1 MLREV
6 NKIAQTYIGGGGSVC
21 LYAFEDMDG
30 WAAVAASHTKS
41 DETYMP
47 FGQGIEITTT
57 RNNNAERVF
66 GVGARN
72 ATATV
77 NKQYSGSFTVSGV
90 LSNAYWLLGVLG
102 ANADAET
109 TGAYTHTYTETDI
122 LPSFTTT
129 TSFELGTTDF
139 ASDLIGCV
147 VNQCTISAA
156 VNEALK
162 FSLEGTYRYENL
174 GTTKLSNLADVEPV
188 FTFAH
193 GSVEMPDGTSI
204 AAVQSFELTIVNN
217 AEAVF
222 GIGSRFM
229 TAVVAKNREYNF
241 SMTAAFNDYT
251 DLLTYFLNGT
261 NTATAPDAGS
271 GTEIAT
277 LELTFTNDDGDIL
290 DINLTGVHLNEETL
304 PQNSTEVVKEDV
316 SGWARACTNIVY
328 TNDIEIAPA
337 AADNI

>member
-1 MLREV
+1 M
-6 NKIAQTYIGGGGSVC
+6 AQNYTSGGGTVC

-30 WAAVAASHTKS
+30 WSAAPGSHTKS
-41 DETYMP
+41 DETYVP
-47 FGQGIEITTT
+47 FGQGVEVNVS
-57 RNNNAERVF
+57 RSNNAERVY

-72 ATATV
+72 ATNTV
-77 NKQYSGSFTVSGV
+77 NKNYGGSLSVNGV

-102 ANADAET
+102 ANADGGT
-109 TGAYTHTYTETDI
+109 TGAYTHTYTEADI

-129 TSFELGTTDF
+129 TSFELGDTDF
-139 ASDLIGCV
+139 ASDLIGCTI
-147 VNQCTISAA
+147 NTCTISAA

-162 FSLEGTYRYENL
+162 FSLDCLYRYENL
-174 GTTKLSNLADVEPV
+174 GTTKLSNSADVEPV

-193 GSVEMPDGTSI
+193 GSIEMPDDTTI
-204 AAVQSFELTIVNN
+204 AAVQSFELTITNN
-217 AEAVF
+217 AEAVY
-222 GIGSRFM
+222 GVGSRFM
-229 TAVVAKNREYNF
+229 TAIVAKNREYNF
-241 SMTAAFNDYT
+241 TMTAAFNDYT
-251 DLLTYFLNGT
+251 DLLTYFMNGT

-304 PQNSTEVVKEDV
+304 PQSVNDIVKEDV
-316 SGWARACTNIVY
+316 TGWAKACTNIIY
-328 TNDIEIAPA
+328 TNDVEDAPA

>member
-1 MLREV
+1 MA
-6 NKIAQTYIGGGGSVC
+6 NYTSGGGTVC
-21 LYAFEDMDG
+21 LYAFEDMTG
-30 WAAVAASHTKS
+30 WTVAAASHTKS

-47 FGQGIEITTT
+47 FGQGVEVTIT
-57 RNNNAERVF
+57 RNNNAERVY

-77 NKQYSGSFTVSGV
+77 NKQFGGAFTINGV

-102 ANADAET
+102 ANSEGGIA
-109 TGAYTHTYTETDI
+109 GAYTHTYTEANI

-129 TSFELGTTDF
+129 ASFELGTTDF

-147 VNQCTISAA
+147 INQCAISAA

-174 GTTKLSNLADVEPV
+174 GTTALADLADVEPC

-193 GSVEMPDGTSI
+193 GSIEMPDGTDI

-217 AEAVF
+217 AEPVY

-229 TAVVAKNREYNF
+229 TGVVAKNREYNF

-251 DLLTYFLNGT
+251 DLLTYFMNGT
-261 NTATAPDAGS
+261 SSATAPHAGS

-304 PQNSTEVVKEDV
+304 PQNINEVVKEDV
-316 SGWARACTNIVY
+316 TGWARACTNAIY
-328 TNDIEIAPA
+328 TNDVQYAPV
-337 AADNI
+337 AADNIE

>member
-1 MLREV
+1 M
-6 NKIAQTYIGGGGSVC
+6 TYTSGGGTVC
-21 LYAFEDMDG
+21 LYAFEDMTG
-30 WAAVAASHTKS
+30 WTVAPGSHTKS

-47 FGQGIEITTT
+47 FGHGMEVTIT
-57 RNNNAERVF
+57 RSNNAERIH

-77 NKQYSGSFTVSGV
+77 NKQYGGAFTINGV

-102 ANADAET
+102 ANSDGGTA
-109 TGAYTHTYTETDI
+109 GAYTHTYTEADI

-147 VNQCTISAA
+147 INTCTISAA

-174 GTTKLSNLADVEPV
+174 GTTALANLADVEPI

-193 GSVEMPDGTSI
+193 GSIEMPDGTSI

-217 AEAVF
+217 AESVY
-222 GIGSRFM
+222 GVGSRFM

-251 DLLTYFLNGT
+251 DLLTYFMNGT
-261 NTATAPDAGS
+261 AVASAPDAGS

-304 PQNSTEVVKEDV
+304 PQNSNEVVKEDV
-316 SGWARACTNIVY
+316 SGWARACTNIIY
-328 TNDIEIAPA
+328 TNDIETAPV
-337 AADNI
+337 AADNIA

>member
-1 MLREV
+1 
-6 NKIAQTYIGGGGSVC
+6 
-21 LYAFEDMDG
+21 MDG
-30 WAAVAASHTKS
+30 WAAAAASHTKS

-47 FGQGIEITTT
+47 FGQGVEVNIS
-57 RNNNAERVF
+57 RNNNAERIY

-77 NKQYSGSFTVSGV
+77 NKQYDGSFTISGV

-102 ANADAET
+102 ANADGGT
-109 TGAYTHTYTETDI
+109 VGAYTHTYTEANI

-129 TSFELGTTDF
+129 VSFELGTTDF

-147 VNQCTISAA
+147 INTCTISAA

-174 GTTKLSNLADVEPV
+174 GTTKLANLADVEPV

-193 GSVEMPDGTSI
+193 GSIEMPDGTDI

-217 AEAVF
+217 AEPVF
-222 GIGSRFM
+222 GVGSRFM
-229 TAVVAKNREYNF
+229 TGVVAKNREYNF
-241 SMTAAFNDYT
+241 TMTAAFNDYT
-251 DLLTYFLNGT
+251 DLLTYFMNGT
-261 NTATAPDAGS
+261 AVATAPDAGS

-277 LELTFTNDDGDIL
+277 LELTFTNDDADIL

-304 PQNSTEVVKEDV
+304 PQSVNEVVKEDV
-316 SGWARACTNIVY
+316 TGWARACTNIIY
-328 TNDIEIAPA
+328 TNDVEIAPA